1 VGQREDNLFIVC
13 NIIGRFAVENER
25 ISHGGYHVHIYALDR
40 SSFFMLAVGVVG
52 AAPVSHRLD
61 SDDSVPDHWFNN
73 EWTFFFPY
81 CIDYAARES
90 SSWTGSKAITIE
102 IS

>member
-1 VGQREDNLFIVC
+1 
-13 NIIGRFAVENER
+13 
-25 ISHGGYHVHIYALDR
+25 LDR

-52 AAPVSHRLD
+52 AGTISHRLD
-61 SDDSVPDHWFNN
+61 SDASVPDHWFND

-81 CIDYAARES
+81 CVNYAARES
-90 SSWTGSKAITIE
+90 SSRTGSKAIKIE